1 MYLLTPN
8 HPKPP
13 WHGLLGGGGLTAGGG
28 GGAPCTLCSSL
39 TRARAPTRY
48 YPGASPCGFVEN
60 LIKVIKHQAGR
71 VHRVSRFGIC
81 CQVLRGP
88 PHVHGPLPPALSLWP
103 ASIYTSLG
111 LSPSEPELLM

>member
-1 MYLLTPN
+1 MIHLTPN
-8 HPKPP
+8 HPGTAC
-13 WHGLLGGGGLTAGGG
+13 WGVRWELTAGGG

-39 TRARAPTRY
+39 TRARAPTRCY

-60 LIKVIKHQAGR
+60 LIKVIKRQAGR
-71 VHRVSRFGIC
+71 MHRVSRFGIC

-88 PHVHGPLPPALSLWP
+88 PHVHGPLPLALSLWP
-103 ASIYTSLG
+103 ASIYTSLL